1 MHGLV
6 SLLPEPFY
14 QQVEGIW
21 QTLEGEA
28 GLNGIRVT
36 PYPHFSWQNAQDY
49 DLERLQPILEQI
61 ASQTRPFAVRTSGIG
76 LFCGEQPVIY
86 IALVKTLEL
95 MRFHS
100 MVWDSILGT
109 SSAASPYYSPGNWVP
124 HISLAYG
131 DVTIENIGQT
141 MKSLAFQSYAWEMQ
155 VDNFAYIYE
164 PQGAIGQIRFRIPF
178 A

>member
-21 QTLEGEA
+21 QTLESEA
-28 GLNGIRVT
+28 GLHGIRVT
-36 PYPHFSWQNAQDY
+36 PYPHFSWQIAEDY
-49 DLERLQPILEQI
+49 DLERLQPIVERI

-76 LFCGEQPVIY
+76 LFSGEQPVIY

-131 DVTIENIGQT
+131 DVTIENIGKT
-141 MKSLAFQSYAWEMQ
+141 MKNLAFQSYAWEMQ
-155 VDNFAYIYE
+155 IDNFAYIYE
-164 PQGAIGQIRFRIPF
+164 PQGTIGQIRLRIPF